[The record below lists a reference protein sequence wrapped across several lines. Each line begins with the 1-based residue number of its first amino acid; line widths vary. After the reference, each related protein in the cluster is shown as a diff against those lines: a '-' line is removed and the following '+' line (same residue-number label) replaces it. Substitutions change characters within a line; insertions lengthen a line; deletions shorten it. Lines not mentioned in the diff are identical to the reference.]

1 MKNKNA
7 GEKCFI
13 WWCEKGQ
20 GQQAIKLLKNNGN
33 IERDRSSV
41 MFFTYTTARSF
52 FRLEGR
58 GGCCCG
64 GRGGGRSAVLTE
76 VSAGV
81 TPRLKTAVAFLVFFF
96 FFSF

>member
-58 GGCCCG
+58 GVVVVAVVVVG
-64 GRGGGRSAVLTE
+64 GQQCSPRCRRESRRG
-76 VSAGV
+76 
-81 TPRLKTAVAFLVFFF
+81 
-96 FFSF
+96 